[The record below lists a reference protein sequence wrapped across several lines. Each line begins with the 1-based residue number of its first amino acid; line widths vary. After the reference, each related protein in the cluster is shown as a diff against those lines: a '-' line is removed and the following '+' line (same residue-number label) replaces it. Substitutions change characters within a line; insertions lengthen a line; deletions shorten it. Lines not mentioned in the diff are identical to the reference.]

1 MTKLEKGSDLAKEHM
16 AKIRAMRKKKELT
29 QNETQSILDNV
40 EPVET
45 NQTDGEIPKRRGR
58 LIKGSPEAKAF
69 MANIRAKKYTKLN

>member
-1 MTKLEKGSDLAKEHM
+1 MGFTKGSTQAIEHM
-16 AKIRAMRKKKELT
+16 AKIRAMRKNK
-29 QNETQSILDNV
+29 QATQSMINNV

-69 MANIRAKKYTKLN
+69 MASIRAKSKQS